1 MRPRPSLSSVP
12 ADPPRALLL
21 DVGKV
26 IMDVTEPAVD
36 VFTATTEK
44 TAGDFEHEYEFF
56 KAVADV
62 AIDLMIDQDAVALMR
77 DARAAGRRVGVLSND
92 AYSIM
97 GREFFVGRPE
107 FDELDAFVDA
117 VDIGVRKPDLAAYQR
132 AAEALGV
139 APNRIVFL
147 DDTPECVDGG
157 RAAGMHA
164 IQVDPTDRKPA
175 FAQAR
180 EALGLPA

>member
-1 MRPRPSLSSVP
+1 VP

-26 IMDVTEPAVD
+26 ILDVTAPAVD
-36 VFTATTEK
+36 AFAATSDK
-44 TAGDFEHEYEFF
+44 TAGDFEDEFAF
-56 KAVADV
+56 FRAVADV
-62 AIDLMIDQDAVALMR
+62 AVDLMIDQDALALMR

-92 AYSIM
+92 AYSVM
-97 GREFFVGRPE
+97 GREFFATRPE
-107 FDELDAFVDA
+107 FAALDAFVDA
-117 VDIGVRKPDLAAYQR
+117 LEIGVRKPELAAYQR

-139 APNRIVFL
+139 PPEQIVFL

-164 IQVDPTDRKPA
+164 IQVDPADRRPA
-175 FAQAR
+175 FAAAR
-180 EALGLPA
+180 QALGVAG